1 MGHYSWL
8 GLEGILMNYVDF
20 TGVTAQINP
29 NQLLIMVRFQ
39 HLMIICYFPLAGLD
53 IDIFFKEILFLGQ
66 KDLVKPHFTWFY
78 ILSNQSKQ
86 MGRM

>member
-8 GLEGILMNYVDF
+8 GMEGILMNHVDF

-39 HLMIICYFPLAGLD
+39 HLMIICCSPLAGLD
-53 IDIFFKEILFLGQ
+53 IDIFLKKFCSLDKRIRLNPVL
-66 KDLVKPHFTWFY
+66 LAFTF
-78 ILSNQSKQ
+78 
-86 MGRM
+86 